1 MITYSKRAFSGLS
14 DSIGVGSELSLV
26 FLLFRVELVIRDVKV
41 AQFWRIGIY
50 IIVYFE
56 KQAAPLNWP

>member
-1 MITYSKRAFSGLS
+1 MMTDFQRAISGLP

-41 AQFWRIGIY
+41 AQFWRIGM
-50 IIVYFE
+50 
-56 KQAAPLNWP
+56 

>member
-1 MITYSKRAFSGLS
+1 MIIYFQRAISGLS

-56 KQAAPLNWP
+56 KQVAPLNWP